1 MSANQNDTER
11 LDRLEQVLQERDE
24 IHEFWF
30 DPETKLFWVGDE
42 VGGGLRI
49 AVDRLLS
56 DQRKETAA

>member
-1 MSANQNDTER
+1 
-11 LDRLEQVLQERDE
+11 LEQVLQERDE